1 LELKLNKIK
10 DSLNKEFENNSDKD
24 KPI

>member
-10 DSLNKEFENNSDKD
+10 DSLNKEFKNNSNKD